1 MGRKVIGILGGM
13 GPEATADLF
22 LKIIRATP
30 ADKDQEHLRVIID
43 NNPQIPDRTAAI
55 FSQGDD
61 PLPLLVETAKNLARA
76 GADFIVIPCNTAHYY
91 YQELQAQCPLPVLN
105 MIELCARRARE
116 IVPALERIGLLATRG
131 TVATGL
137 YEKAFQQW
145 GVQVLTPPEEEQER
159 IMRVI
164 YGVKAGRPP
173 GELKHLWLP
182 VVKGLV
188 NRGVQAVVLG
198 CTELPLVID
207 PAEVPVPVLDATAI
221 LAQEAVSSALN

>member
-1 MGRKVIGILGGM
+1 MRKTIGILGGM

-55 FSQGDD
+55 LNQGTD
-61 PLPLLVETAKNLARA
+61 PLPMLVETAKNLVRA
-76 GADFIVIPCNTAHYY
+76 GADLILIPCNTAHYY
-91 YQELQAQCPLPVLN
+91 YQEIQAQCPVPVLN

-116 IVPALERIGLLATRG
+116 VVPNLERVGLLATRG

-221 LAQEAVSSALN
+221 LAQEAVSSALK